1 MTMKRRKMN
10 KNNSHSNHWRTGK
23 RGGGG
28 GGVFAYRS
36 GQATIWIPKDIK
48 KLYVKYS

>member
-1 MTMKRRKMN
+1 MN

-23 RGGGG
+23 GGEM
-28 GGVFAYRS
+28 FAYRS

-48 KLYVKYS
+48 KVYVKYS